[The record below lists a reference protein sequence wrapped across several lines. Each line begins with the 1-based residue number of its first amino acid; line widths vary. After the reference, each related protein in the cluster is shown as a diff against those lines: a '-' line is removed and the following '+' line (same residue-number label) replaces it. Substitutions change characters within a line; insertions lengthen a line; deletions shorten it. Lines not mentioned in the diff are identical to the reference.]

1 MFSHRLVPCQE
12 RSQMGFTGG
21 VQGSDWLWGS
31 SPPASPFARGE
42 GCRGAGAAATKCGPN
57 RSRLSTRGLL
67 GISRGACPRPLP
79 FLCLPPELCGCGTPH
94 KACQPPRGQAGRELP
109 ARARHPA
116 AATGLPDPRGSS
128 ESKRCPRANS
138 SGRLWF
144 VSELPVEKTKQ
155 LEVPAAGGWHGRVG
169 GPSRG
174 EAAAPH
180 GRGQLGAERRQL
192 SSRAEHCSVL
202 LPPPFCCLELLPGRV
217 KLCSLPEPAAPLW
230 VHIEHTRR
238 CRPPRCAR
246 RWDPSCLGHPGL
258 LLLSAATGRGT
269 LLCHGPVAAW
279 PEALASGVRAA
290 GGAVAAGCRAAV
302 SGADVLP
309 GVGFGVGAPPAQHGV
324 VQVAASPRLLSAAAR
339 GSVRLSW

>member
-116 AATGLPDPRGSS
+116 AATGLPDPRGAAKARGVQGQTLLGGFGLSQSCQWRKPSS
-128 ESKRCPRANS
+128 WRSRQRADGTAGWGDPAGERQQLPMAGDS
-138 SGRLWF
+138 SGQ
-144 VSELPVEKTKQ
+144 SAGSS
-155 LEVPAAGGWHGRVG
+155 AAGQ
-169 GPSRG
+169 ST
-174 EAAAPH
+174 AASCCH
-180 GRGQLGAERRQL
+180 
-192 SSRAEHCSVL
+192 
-202 LPPPFCCLELLPGRV
+202 LP
-217 KLCSLPEPAAPLW
+217 
-230 VHIEHTRR
+230 
-238 CRPPRCAR
+238 
-246 RWDPSCLGHPGL
+246 
-258 LLLSAATGRGT
+258 SAAWSS
-269 LLCHGPVAAW
+269 C
-279 PEALASGVRAA
+279 
-290 GGAVAAGCRAAV
+290 
-302 SGADVLP
+302 
-309 GVGFGVGAPPAQHGV
+309 PAK
-324 VQVAASPRLLSAAAR
+324 
-339 GSVRLSW
+339 